1 MLVCC
6 SLSGGITRAIKP
18 VSGFCNSHD
27 RLSKQLLMP
36 PTSNRNRFFMQK
48 NRYLNVWLAFVQLE
62 AEPGENFDN
71 LIDKEVPDANPTY
84 IGAWANVLVDAI
96 ALKEVPDLIE
106 QGLRE
111 LKFQPMLI
119 QKVENTAMLV
129 EEGELKESVVKEIA
143 YMLQHGYKFMIS
155 DKIFSYAEGE
165 E

>member
-1 MLVCC
+1 
-6 SLSGGITRAIKP
+6 
-18 VSGFCNSHD
+18 
-27 RLSKQLLMP
+27 
-36 PTSNRNRFFMQK
+36 MQK